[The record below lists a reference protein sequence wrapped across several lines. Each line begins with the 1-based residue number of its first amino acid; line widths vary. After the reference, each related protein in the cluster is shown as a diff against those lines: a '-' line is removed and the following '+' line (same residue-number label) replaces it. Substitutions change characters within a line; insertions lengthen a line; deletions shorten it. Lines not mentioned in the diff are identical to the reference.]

1 MAISFEE
8 NYPSIS
14 NFVYG
19 YGWIEI
25 GQDEN
30 TNAFIRALNEGGN
43 VWIGADN
50 YESLDEAFRDLELA
64 LAEWLR
70 EAE

>member
-1 MAISFEE
+1 MAISFGE